1 MYTKCASSL
10 VSTIKF
16 SQHSQVQQLC
26 IVHETK
32 IRPEEGK
39 QTAVLY
45 VCIVYVCTHIRK
57 YVYKYI
63 SCIVI
68 IHVYDT
74 QCRGVS
80 GFSCPR
86 INHLAF
92 SRSSFLPCR
101 GALGFTVLGI
111 QRSLVL
117 CIVSWIYIHFIYIDY
132 GYMYYGLLITD
143 YGYVHAVCF
152 VVLI

>member
-1 MYTKCASSL
+1 MCTYLYIYIHIHVKTL
-10 VSTIKF
+10 GVHT
-16 SQHSQVQQLC
+16 C
-26 IVHETK
+26 IYIYICISHVVISEV
-32 IRPEEGK
+32 E
-39 QTAVLY
+39 AVLY

-63 SCIVI
+63 SRIVI